1 MKTEKTSRAKRSNY
15 WKAQVAK
22 RTVTWSLTLIFTI
35 MYACLIGVR
44 DFFRV
49 ENFIPSIITSY
60 VAGFVLCSG
69 IFFFR
74 MEYLA
79 KRRGIRL
86 PGSHKVNDKLG
97 FMKYTS
103 SAYVD
108 SGENH
113 HHHNHSADNEDD
125 ELEYGLLYCEDDYED
140 DYEDDCDYCDYNGD
154 CADDCDGDCDY
165 CDCSSL

>member
-1 MKTEKTSRAKRSNY
+1 MKTEKTCRPKRSNY

-69 IFFFR
+69 VFFFR

-86 PGSHKVNDKLG
+86 PQPKMKKKQKKLSYLPLSHTRKIIPYVNYNLNNGPDGGS
-97 FMKYTS
+97 S
-103 SAYVD
+103 I
-108 SGENH
+108 
-113 HHHNHSADNEDD
+113 
-125 ELEYGLLYCEDDYED
+125 
-140 DYEDDCDYCDYNGD
+140 
-154 CADDCDGDCDY
+154 
-165 CDCSSL
+165 